1 MGIKKDIDELPVRI
15 CKLPAPKSDRLLSKT
30 FFTRG
35 FHFVRHN
42 LLWIGVASIIG
53 LIGFNYIAIR
63 IQMSGWLTG
72 ANVISW
78 SDILF
83 IIVIGGV
90 VLSFIVLFVKSYT
103 APQSGHVRITRSKS
117 DSVDGF
123 GAIRGYDYSY
133 TALRPGKI
141 GLPVQQSTE
150 RKRTDTFRDGAK
162 DRISE
167 VEKKKKKQR

>member
-1 MGIKKDIDELPVRI
+1 MGIKKDIEELPVLI
-15 CKLPAPKSDRLLSKT
+15 CKLPLIKNDRLLSKA
-30 FFTRG
+30 FFSRG
-35 FHFVRHN
+35 FHFARHN
-42 LLWIGVASIIG
+42 LLWMGVGSIISW
-53 LIGFNYIAIR
+53 IVFNYIAIR
-63 IQMSGWLTG
+63 LQMSGWITG

-90 VLSFIVLFVKSYT
+90 VLYFIVLFVKSYA

-133 TALRPGKI
+133 TALRPDKI

-150 RKRTDTFRDGAK
+150 RARTATFREGAK
-162 DRISE
+162 DHLE
-167 VEKKKKKQR
+167 TEEN